1 MKILIVLLSLFCFSV
16 SLFSVEEYY
25 RSNSNGLLL
34 LQIEEID
41 RHEYEYVIQRDFNEM
56 EQETS
61 RTLWKKNVA
70 EKKWDYSYTEGELS
84 FERYYQNGELK
95 EEYNYDR
102 NGHKTLQV
110 EYRNGKVSKRTKY
123 IYNKDGLVEQEEID
137 DIYLERK
144 NKITYRYDSSF
155 RIKQIIRE
163 MDDGTIVYWDAF
175 FSKKGIVAKEYYTIG
190 NENYI
195 FYYGTNGEEL
205 KGEVI
210 ERVEDD
216 SPEEAGDNS
225 DTTTDTIDN
234 TDEADKKVAKKK
246 MKEQRKLYWENKY
259 SRNGIKIYKEE
270 TNYKLNKT
278 SKIWYDNSG
287 RAIKTEIY
295 NGEELEKIEEQSFS
309 EDGQLICLKQIV
321 GLSEKEWYYTY
332 KDKNAKEPSSTEYYE
347 NRRLKEVVTVN
358 PDGTSEKL
366 LYGYNGINL
375 LQTFDKNG
383 KKIAENALFE

>member
-1 MKILIVLLSLFCFSV
+1 MKISIVLLSLFCFSV

-34 LQIEEID
+34 LQIEAID

-56 EQETS
+56 EQETT

-70 EKKWDYSYTEGELS
+70 EKKWDYSYAEGDLS
-84 FERYYQNGELK
+84 SERYYQNGELK

-102 NGHKTLQV
+102 NGHKILQT
-110 EYRNGKVSKRTKY
+110 EYRNGEVSKKTKY

-137 DIYLERK
+137 DIYLDRK
-144 NKITYRYDSSF
+144 NKITYRYDSTF

-195 FYYGTNGEEL
+195 FYYGANGEEL

-216 SPEEAGDNS
+216 SPEENGDNS
-225 DTTTDTIDN
+225 DTTTDTVDN
-234 TDEADKKVAKKK
+234 ADGADKKVAKKK

-295 NGEELEKIEEQSFS
+295 NGDDLEKIEEQSFS
-309 EDGQLICLKQIV
+309 EDGQIICLKQIV
-321 GLSEKEWYYTY
+321 
-332 KDKNAKEPSSTEYYE
+332 
-347 NRRLKEVVTVN
+347 
-358 PDGTSEKL
+358 
-366 LYGYNGINL
+366 
-375 LQTFDKNG
+375 
-383 KKIAENALFE
+383 